1 MSKRTKVIATLG
13 PASST
18 PEVIARMLVAG
29 MDVVRLN
36 MAHGTHAE
44 HAETIRR
51 IRAAELSAGV
61 FLPIHA
67 DLGGPKLR
75 VGMMPGG
82 RPLPLKR
89 GDAVVFAPERTAQA
103 GEIPVTFPKLAAD
116 VEPGVRML
124 LDDGNLSVEVT
135 AVRGERIQATVV
147 DGGFLKD
154 HKGINLPGVVLSADA
169 LTEKD
174 ISDLE
179 FALKA
184 GVDSIGI
191 SFVQTPADIARARE
205 IMQRRKCRLPIVA
218 KIERQIAVARCD
230 EICAAADALMVA
242 RGDLGVETPMEEV
255 PILQKRILAAGAR
268 HRKPVIVATQMLESM
283 VEHPRPTRAEVS
295 DVATAVFEGAD
306 AVMLSAETSIGQNPA
321 AAVSAMARIAR
332 AAEESPYK
340 PRVLYEPV
348 ADDDSVELATARAA
362 CFAAEEARARAI
374 CAFTMTG
381 ASARMVSAQRP
392 PVEIIAVA
400 ESDAIARR
408 CSMLWGVR
416 AVAIPRWKSID
427 AMLDSGIAALKKERL
442 AARGEKLVVICGTA
456 VVPGATN
463 VMKIVKV

>member
-1 MSKRTKVIATLG
+1 MNKRTKVLATLG
-13 PASST
+13 PASSS
-18 PEVIARMLVAG
+18 PEVIARMLAAG
-29 MDVVRLN
+29 MDIVRLN

-44 HAETIRR
+44 HAETIRQ
-51 IRAAELSAGV
+51 IRAAEQTAGL

-75 VGMMPGG
+75 VGVMPGG
-82 RPLPLKR
+82 KPLALKR
-89 GDAVVFAPERTAQA
+89 GDAVIFAPERTAQG

-154 HKGINLPGVVLSADA
+154 HKGINLPGVTLSTDA

-179 FALKA
+179 FLLKA

-191 SFVQTPADIARARE
+191 SFVQNPRDIARARE
-205 IMQRRKCRLPIVA
+205 IMQRRKRPLPIVA
-218 KIERQIAVARCD
+218 KIERRIAVARCD

-255 PILQKRILAAGAR
+255 PILQKRIIATGAK

-306 AVMLSAETSIGQNPA
+306 AVMLSAETSIGQNPV

-332 AAEESPYK
+332 AAEVSPYK
-340 PRVLYEPV
+340 PHVLYEPA
-348 ADDDSVELATARAA
+348 ADDDSVELATTRAA
-362 CFAAEEARARAI
+362 CFAAEEARAKVI
-374 CAFTMTG
+374 CSFTMTA

-392 PVEIIAVA
+392 PVDIIAVT
-400 ESDAIARR
+400 EEDAIARR
-408 CSMLWGVR
+408 ASMLWGVR
-416 AVAIPRWKSID
+416 AIRIPRWKSID
-427 AMLDSGIAALKKERL
+427 AMIENGMNALKQERL
-442 AARGEKLVVICGTA
+442 AAKGDKVVVICGTA
-456 VVPGATN
+456 VIPGAAN
-463 VMKIVKV
+463 VMKVVKL